1 MDSIRG
7 RDWAARSPDLN
18 PLDYFVWGY
27 LNSKVFRPM
36 PKTMR
41 ALKNRVKLEGDNLDQ
56 DMVRR
61 AVWDLRSRAR
71 RVVEQQ
77 GGLLR
82 AESRQVE
89 PKQTRIV

>member
-1 MDSIRG
+1 MLSMDSIRG

-36 PKTMR
+36 PKTMI

-61 AVWDLRSRAR
+61 AVWDLRSRAM

-77 GGLLR
+77 GGF
-82 AESRQVE
+82 
-89 PKQTRIV
+89 IGG

>member
-27 LNSKVFRPM
+27 LNSKVFCPM

-61 AVWDLRSRAR
+61 VLI
-71 RVVEQQ
+71 E
-77 GGLLR
+77 
-82 AESRQVE
+82 E
-89 PKQTRIV
+89 

>member
-1 MDSIRG
+1 MLAMDSIRG
-7 RDWAARSPDLN
+7 RDWDARSPDPN
-18 PLDYFVWGY
+18 SLDYCVWCY
-27 LNSKVFRPM
+27 LKSKVFRPM

-61 AVWDLRSRAR
+61 AVWDLRSRAM

-77 GGLLR
+77 GGF
-82 AESRQVE
+82 
-89 PKQTRIV
+89 IGG

>member
-18 PLDYFVWGY
+18 PLDYFVWDY
-27 LNSKVFRPM
+27 LKSKVVQPIH
-36 PKTMR
+36 KTMTV
-41 ALKNRVKLEGDNLDQ
+41 LKNRIKVEVDNIGQ

-71 RVVEQQ
+71 RVLEPV
-77 GGLLR
+77 
-82 AESRQVE
+82 SRLV
-89 PKQTRIV
+89 